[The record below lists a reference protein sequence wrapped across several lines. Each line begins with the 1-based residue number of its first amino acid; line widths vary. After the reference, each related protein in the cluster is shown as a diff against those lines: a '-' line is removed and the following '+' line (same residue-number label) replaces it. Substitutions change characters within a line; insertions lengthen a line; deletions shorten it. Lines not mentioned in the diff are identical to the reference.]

1 MSGASADAAPAAA
14 MAGLLVT
21 HGTLGAALKSAAER
35 ISGPADDLA
44 TFSNEHLS
52 PEELTE
58 RFGGHLATLAGTG
71 PGHGRPGRRFT
82 LAAAQRACRG
92 RAGVHLLAGVNLP
105 VLLDFLQKTGQPV
118 RSYRWRMSWTAA
130 MPASGSSHPRPAERH
145 RMELLLFRIDDR
157 LIHGQVSIG
166 WAGPMKP
173 DVLLV
178 VDDEAAA
185 TRSRAT

>member
-58 RFGGHLATLAGTG
+58 RLQGHLATLAGPALVMVDLAG
-71 PGHGRPGRRFT
+71 GST
-82 LAAAQRACRG
+82 LSAAQRACRG

-105 VLLDFLQKTGQPV
+105 VLLDFLQKRG
-118 RSYRWRMSWTAA
+118 SLSAA
-130 MPASGSSHPRPAERH
+130 ELVAHVLDRGHAGLRLVPPPAG
-145 RMELLLFRIDDR
+145 
-157 LIHGQVSIG
+157 
-166 WAGPMKP
+166 
-173 DVLLV
+173 
-178 VDDEAAA
+178 
-185 TRSRAT
+185 

>member
-1 MSGASADAAPAAA
+1 MSGASADAAPAAAA

-44 TFSNEHLS
+44 TFSNENLS

-58 RFGGHLATLAGTG
+58 RLQGHLATLGGPVLLMVDLAGG
-71 PGHGRPGRRFT
+71 ST

-105 VLLDFLQKTGQPV
+105 VLLDFLQKRGSLP
-118 RSYRWRMSWTAA
+118 AA
-130 MPASGSSHPRPAERH
+130 ELVAHVLDRGHAGLRLVPPPAG
-145 RMELLLFRIDDR
+145 
-157 LIHGQVSIG
+157 
-166 WAGPMKP
+166 
-173 DVLLV
+173 
-178 VDDEAAA
+178 
-185 TRSRAT
+185 